1 MVKQKTE
8 KPARQKSLRLWP
20 GILIVIV
27 QWLARYG
34 LPAVMPDET
43 GTAVL
48 IGVAGGL
55 AIIIW
60 WVFFSRAP
68 WLERLGAI
76 ALMVVAM
83 IATSQVVH
91 ESIATGAQG
100 MLLVITAIP
109 VLSLA
114 LVVWAVLTRRM
125 GFGARWAALAAIV
138 LLVCG
143 GLAAIRTGGVTGN
156 FESDFAWRWSETPEE
171 RLLSQGAEEP
181 LPTAPETAVADTLE
195 TDPATP
201 IAETLPAPPA
211 DPATVKTP
219 EKPSAVKADDAVAAV
234 PAAPATVKPAPEWPG
249 FRGPKRDGI
258 VRGTRIET
266 DWAASPPVELWRHP
280 VGPGWS
286 SFSVRGGLI
295 YTQEQRGEEEM
306 VSCYRL
312 ADGEPL
318 WRHSDPVR
326 FWESNGGAGPRA
338 TPTLSEDR
346 VYSFGATGI
355 LNALDAADGTVIW
368 SRDVAADTDRK
379 VPTWGFASS
388 PLVVDS
394 LVIVA
399 AAGDLAA
406 YEIATGNPRWF
417 GPDSGWGYSS
427 PHLATIDGVLQ
438 IVLLNGSG
446 AIGLA
451 PGDGKLLWQ
460 YAWPGDGIVQPV
472 MLANQDVLIGT
483 GSGLGSGVGIG
494 VRRVS
499 LVQNAGGW
507 AAEERWT
514 SRGLKPYFN
523 DFVVHA
529 GHAFGFDGS
538 ILSCIRLEDGERQWK
553 GGRYG
558 HGQLVLLPEQDLLLV
573 LSEKGELALVRA
585 LPDQF
590 TELAR
595 FPALSGKTWNHPVL
609 VGDILLVRNGQEMA
623 AFRVGER

>member
-1 MVKQKTE
+1 MGKRKTDNSS
-8 KPARQKSLRLWP
+8 RQKSLRLWP
-20 GILIVIV
+20 GILIVTV
-27 QWLARYG
+27 QWLARFG
-34 LPAVMPDET
+34 LPVIMPEET

-55 AIIIW
+55 AIMIW
-60 WVFFSRAP
+60 WLFFSRAP

-100 MLLVITAIP
+100 LLLAITAIP

-125 GFGARWAALAAIV
+125 GFAARWAALAAIV
-138 LLVCG
+138 LLVCAG
-143 GLAAIRTGGVTGN
+143 FAAIRTGGVTGD
-156 FESDFAWRWSETPEE
+156 FQSDFSWRWSETPEE
-171 RLLSQGAEEP
+171 RLLSQQADQP
-181 LPTAPETAVADTLE
+181 PAPAPAMAVADTLE
-195 TDPATP
+195 TDTTTQLDD
-201 IAETLPAPPA
+201 IPPA
-211 DPATVKTP
+211 SPASPAAAKTP
-219 EKPSAVKADDAVAAV
+219 AEPAAAKAGDAAAAV
-234 PAAPATVKPAPEWPG
+234 PAAPAAESPAPEWPG
-249 FRGPKRDGI
+249 FRGPARDGV
-258 VRGTRIET
+258 VRGTRIAT
-266 DWAASPPVELWRHP
+266 DWEANPPLELWRQP

-286 SFSVRGGLI
+286 SFAVRGGRI
-295 YTQEQRGEEEM
+295 YTQEQRGEEEL

-312 ADGEPL
+312 ADGEPV

-338 TPTLSEDR
+338 TPTLSGDR

-355 LNALDAADGTVIW
+355 LNALDAADGRVAW

-379 VPTWGFASS
+379 VPTWGFAGS

-406 YEIATGNPRWF
+406 YDIATGEPRWF

-427 PHLATIDGVLQ
+427 PHLVTLDGIAQ
-438 IVLLNGSG
+438 ILLLNGTG
-446 AIGLA
+446 AIALA
-451 PGDGKLLWQ
+451 PVDGKVLWQ

-472 MLANQDVLIGT
+472 VLAGNDVLIGT
-483 GSGLGSGVGIG
+483 GSGLGSGTGIG

-499 LVQNAGGW
+499 LVQNAGEW
-507 AAEERWT
+507 AAEARWT

-538 ILSCIRLEDGERQWK
+538 ILACIRLEDGERQWK

-558 HGQLVLLPEQDLLLV
+558 HGQLVLLPGQDLLLV

-585 LPDQF
+585 LPEQF
-590 TELAR
+590 DEIAR

-609 VGDILLVRNGQEMA
+609 VGDILLVRNGEEMA
-623 AFRVGER
+623 AYRVGRE

>member
-219 EKPSAVKADDAVAAV
+219 EKPSAVKAGDAVAAV
-234 PAAPATVKPAPEWPG
+234 PAA
-249 FRGPKRDGI
+249 
-258 VRGTRIET
+258 
-266 DWAASPPVELWRHP
+266 
-280 VGPGWS
+280 
-286 SFSVRGGLI
+286 
-295 YTQEQRGEEEM
+295 
-306 VSCYRL
+306 
-312 ADGEPL
+312 
-318 WRHSDPVR
+318 
-326 FWESNGGAGPRA
+326 
-338 TPTLSEDR
+338 
-346 VYSFGATGI
+346 
-355 LNALDAADGTVIW
+355 
-368 SRDVAADTDRK
+368 
-379 VPTWGFASS
+379 
-388 PLVVDS
+388 
-394 LVIVA
+394 
-399 AAGDLAA
+399 
-406 YEIATGNPRWF
+406 
-417 GPDSGWGYSS
+417 
-427 PHLATIDGVLQ
+427 
-438 IVLLNGSG
+438 
-446 AIGLA
+446 
-451 PGDGKLLWQ
+451 
-460 YAWPGDGIVQPV
+460 
-472 MLANQDVLIGT
+472 
-483 GSGLGSGVGIG
+483 
-494 VRRVS
+494 
-499 LVQNAGGW
+499 
-507 AAEERWT
+507 
-514 SRGLKPYFN
+514 
-523 DFVVHA
+523 
-529 GHAFGFDGS
+529 
-538 ILSCIRLEDGERQWK
+538 
-553 GGRYG
+553 
-558 HGQLVLLPEQDLLLV
+558 
-573 LSEKGELALVRA
+573 
-585 LPDQF
+585 
-590 TELAR
+590 
-595 FPALSGKTWNHPVL
+595 
-609 VGDILLVRNGQEMA
+609 
-623 AFRVGER
+623 